1 MLVIEIRNVR
11 LGNLGITDAS
21 DICVRSSYLALA
33 GANSQARSLV
43 ERALLFSGVMGT
55 VLGPAQA
62 VTLDTLGA
70 KDALS
75 ICM

>member
-1 MLVIEIRNVR
+1 MSS
-11 LGNLGITDAS
+11 LGVWVQS
-21 DICVRSSYLALA
+21 VQSSYPALA
-33 GANSQARSLV
+33 GANYQARSIF

-62 VTLDTLGA
+62 VTLDALGA